1 MREPELLLL
10 VLMVAVGGLSVLAGT
25 IRVPYPILLVL
36 GGLVLGFLPGVP
48 PAELPPDLVLVLF
61 LPPLLYQA
69 AFFSSPRDLR
79 ADTRTITLL
88 AVGLVLAT
96 MSAVAAVAHT
106 LVGGLSWAAAFT
118 LGAIVS
124 PTDPLAATAIARRLG
139 VPRRLVTVLEGESL
153 VNDATALVAYRLG
166 VAAVVAGSFTL
177 WAAGVQFVSRGIGG
191 VAIGLAVGW
200 LIAEARRRIEDPV
213 VEIVLS
219 VVTGYA
225 AYLPAELTGASG
237 VLAAVTA
244 GLYVGW
250 RAPELAS
257 PATRLLGFSFWEVL
271 VYLLN
276 AVLFVLVGLQLHPI
290 LSGVSGSSA
299 AVLLGQAALVSAVVI
314 GVRIAWGF
322 SVPYLVRALDRRP
335 AQRARRVGARERL
348 VAGWSGMRGAVS
360 LAAALALPL
369 ETSTG
374 QPFPQRNLIIFVT
387 FGVIFATLVLQG
399 LSLPWLIRR
408 LGLHRDDSEDQ
419 EELRGRLRATDAALA
434 RLEALAVEEWTR
446 DDTVERMRGLYQ
458 FRRRR
463 LKARGGYLA
472 DDGSQDRSLAYQRL
486 VRELLEAQRR
496 EIVRLRN
503 RGEISNEVMHRIE
516 RDLDLEDS
524 RLEI

>member
-61 LPPLLYQA
+61 LPPLLYQT

-79 ADTRTITLL
+79 ADARAITLL

-96 MSAVAAVAHT
+96 MSAVAAAAHT
-106 LVGGLSWAAAFT
+106 VVGGLPWAAAFT
-118 LGAIVS
+118 LGAIVA

-153 VNDATALVAYRLG
+153 VNDASALVAYRLA
-166 VAAVVAGSFTL
+166 VAAVVAGSFSL
-177 WAAGVQFVSRGIGG
+177 WGAGLQFVGRGIGG

-225 AYLPAELTGASG
+225 AYLPAELMGASG

-257 PATRLLGFSFWEVL
+257 PSTRLLGFSFWEVL

-290 LSGVSGSSA
+290 LTGVSGSSA

-314 GVRIAWGF
+314 AVRIVWGF
-322 SVPYLVRALDRRP
+322 TVPYLVRALDRRP

-348 VAGWSGMRGAVS
+348 VASWSGMRGAVS

-408 LGLHRDDSEDQ
+408 LGLHRDDSEEQ

-434 RLEALAVEEWTR
+434 RLEELAVQEWTR

-463 LKARGGYLA
+463 LKARAGYLA

-503 RGEISNEVMHRIE
+503 QGQISNEVMHRIE

>member
-1 MREPELLLL
+1 
-10 VLMVAVGGLSVLAGT
+10 
-25 IRVPYPILLVL
+25 
-36 GGLVLGFLPGVP
+36 VLGFLPGVP

-79 ADTRTITLL
+79 ADTRAITLL

-153 VNDATALVAYRLG
+153 VNDASALVAYRLAVG
-166 VAAVVAGSFTL
+166 AVVAGSFTL
-177 WAAGVQFVSRGIGG
+177 WGAGVQFVSRGIGG

-225 AYLPAELTGASG
+225 AYLPAELMGASG

-250 RAPELAS
+250 RAPQLAS
-257 PATRLLGFSFWEVL
+257 PSTRLLGFSFWEVL

-314 GVRIAWGF
+314 AVRIAWGF

-335 AQRARRVGARERL
+335 AQRVRRVGAPRRFL
-348 VAGWSGMRGAVS
+348 VAD
-360 LAAALALPL
+360 
-369 ETSTG
+369 T
-374 QPFPQRNLIIFVT
+374 
-387 FGVIFATLVLQG
+387 
-399 LSLPWLIRR
+399 IRR
-408 LGLHRDDSEDQ
+408 NSIQDVRIDDH
-419 EELRGRLRATDAALA
+419 LRIGRGR
-434 RLEALAVEEWTR
+434 
-446 DDTVERMRGLYQ
+446 
-458 FRRRR
+458 
-463 LKARGGYLA
+463 
-472 DDGSQDRSLAYQRL
+472 
-486 VRELLEAQRR
+486 
-496 EIVRLRN
+496 
-503 RGEISNEVMHRIE
+503 RGEHARHTTAAILRPGGPPAITRSG
-516 RDLDLEDS
+516 
-524 RLEI
+524 